1 MKKSKIFWI
10 VILIILVAVT
20 LFVNFEKNKESE
32 VCFSSDCVNVKI
44 SDDSSERQL
53 GLMYVSFLEESKGML
68 FVFEKNGLHGFWM
81 KNTLIPLD
89 IIWIS
94 EDYDV
99 VNVETAEPCEEDP
112 CPVYVPEKEARYVLE
127 VNSGW
132 ANRNEIRVG
141 DEVKFLCP
149 KK

>member
-1 MKKSKIFWI
+1 MKWKLI
-10 VILIILVAVT
+10 VVFSVIVLIIVYF
-20 LFVNFEKNKESE
+20 FVGNNKEDK

-44 SDDSSERQL
+44 SDDSSERQR
-53 GLMYVSFLEESKGML
+53 GLMFVSFLEESKGML

>member
-1 MKKSKIFWI
+1 MKWKLI
-10 VILIILVAVT
+10 VVFSVIVLIIVYF
-20 LFVNFEKNKESE
+20 FVGNNTEDK

-44 SDDSSERQL
+44 SDDSSERQR